1 MIYTI
6 SDLAKEFQVTTRT
19 IRYYEELKLLSP
31 KRSKEGKRLYSKR
44 EYTRLK
50 LIVRGKKYGFSLDEI
65 KDMVILFD
73 KDRTGIKQLERTV
86 EYGHLKCK
94 EIQNRIEELTEM
106 KEEMEKLLDDFTN
119 RLDKRRS
126 PINS

>member
-65 KDMVILFD
+65 KEMVILFD
-73 KDRTGIKQLERTV
+73 KDRTGVKQLERTV
-86 EYGHLKCK
+86 EYGQLKCI

-106 KEEMEKLLDDFTN
+106 KVEMEKLLDDFTN
-119 RLDKRRS
+119 RLDIKKES
-126 PINS
+126 D